1 MDIFKKVIKNPLK
14 KTKSKSKKNK
24 TKKLSSPKLSNSNSY
39 KQSLSGSP
47 TTKLEQIHK
56 NITRKQRDLGID
68 QESINLLSKKV
79 NSLERQAKQT
89 FTRKRSPLRRKP
101 KSNSPIMLTIKNLD
115 TGKQDKVTVA
125 KNLNTGKYE
134 FINI

>member
-1 MDIFKKVIKNPLK
+1 MDALRKVFKNPLR
-14 KTKSKSKKNK
+14 KTKKNK
-24 TKKLSSPKLSNSNSY
+24 TKKRSSSGSY
-39 KQSLSGSP
+39 KRSLSGSP
-47 TTKLEQIHK
+47 TTKLNKIHK
-56 NITRKQRDLGID
+56 NITKKQHDLGID

-79 NSLERQAKQT
+79 NSLERVAKQT

-101 KSNSPIMLTIKNLD
+101 KSNSPIQLTIKNLD

-134 FINI
+134 FLNI

>member
-1 MDIFKKVIKNPLK
+1 MDIFKVIKNPLK
-14 KTKSKSKKNK
+14 KTKSKKNK
-24 TKKLSSPKLSNSNSY
+24 TKKHSSPKRSNSNSY
-39 KQSLSGSP
+39 KRSLSGSP
-47 TTKLEQIHK
+47 TTKLGQIHK